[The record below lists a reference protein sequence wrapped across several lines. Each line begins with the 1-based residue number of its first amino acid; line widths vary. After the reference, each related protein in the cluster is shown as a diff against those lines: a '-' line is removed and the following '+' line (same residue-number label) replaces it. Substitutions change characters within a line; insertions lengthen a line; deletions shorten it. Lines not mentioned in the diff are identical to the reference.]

1 MRNEEQ
7 LGLIDVYLRERLG
20 GREDTYTKRIRN
32 RITQSVE
39 HFAERGITWPN
50 KADFEALRAWL
61 SLKEGKP
68 KGKPI
73 SAKTVSDWVCDTEN
87 YYNWLIQRR
96 QANMFK
102 DEQDVQEQAGMSTGE
117 ESATVIELQ
126 EDTHTLPVE
135 ALSLNEPVLEKS
147 PNPYLSSLPPLNELM
162 NEETHAPITEDEQPQ
177 PRAETKPKNKGG
189 RKVIDPN
196 GEKRSEKVMLY
207 LTPSRMEDLR
217 DLASLYGKSIADYVI
232 SLIESDNERKQE
244 KLSLFRELRSSE

>member
-39 HFAERGITWPN
+39 HFAERGITLPN
-50 KADFEALRAWL
+50 EADFEALRAWV

-73 SAKTVSDWVCDTEN
+73 SAKTVSDWVSDTEN
-87 YYNWLIQRR
+87 FYNWLRQRR
-96 QANMFK
+96 QVNMFE
-102 DEQDVQEQAGMSTGE
+102 DEQYVQEQESLQEQAGMSTGVGG
-117 ESATVIELQ
+117 ATVIEA
-126 EDTHTLPVE
+126 EPDTLSLE
-135 ALSLNEPVLEKS
+135 ALPENEPLGQE
-147 PNPYLSSLPPLNELM
+147 
-162 NEETHAPITEDEQPQ
+162 HAPITEAEQPQ
-177 PRAETKPKNKGG
+177 TRAEIKPKNKGG

-196 GEKRSEKVMLY
+196 GEKRSEKLMLY

-232 SLIESDNERKQE
+232 SLIDKDNEQKQG
-244 KLSLFRELRSSE
+244 KLALFRELRSSE

>member
-117 ESATVIELQ
+117 ESATVIEPQ
-126 EDTHTLPVE
+126 EDTHSLPVE
-135 ALSLNEPVLEKS
+135 ALSFNEPV
-147 PNPYLSSLPPLNELM
+147 NELM
-162 NEETHAPITEDEQPQ
+162 NEETHAPITEAEQPQ
-177 PRAETKPKNKGG
+177 PQPQAEAKPKNKGG

-232 SLIESDNERKQE
+232 SLIESDNERKQG